1 VTPHRKRRRYA
12 LLALLVLTLTACS
25 DVLRTL
31 PTLEKGDLR
40 FDPPQT
46 TRIFASDGRLIAELH
61 AKEDR
66 TVVPLKRV
74 PRHVRHAVIAIEDRR
89 FFDHDGVDIRAIVRA
104 ATQNFA
110 SGEVQQGGST
120 ITQQL
125 VKNTLIRPRLRT
137 QDSLNRK
144 IKEVALARQ
153 IEERLPKNEILRRYI
168 NTVYFGHGSYGIQ
181 TAAQTTFG
189 KSANDLTLAEAA
201 TLAGLIRSPAMFDPF
216 DNRKR
221 ALRRR
226 NLVLST
232 MLDEGFISQKEARKA
247 KKQELDLAKLDN
259 DLEYPAP
266 YFIDYVKRLL
276 VYDPRFKVIGKSIAE
291 RSDQLFKG
299 GLRIYTTADLDMQVA
314 AEEAISSVLPYEN
327 DPHGALV
334 ALDPRTGEV
343 RAMVGGRDYFAPKRK
358 DRFAKLNLA
367 IAAEPGLGDA
377 RAGRKRVAHAPGT
390 GRQAGSAFK
399 PFALAAAVDEGISLS
414 QTYEADSC
422 MDFPGENAGG
432 NWRVCNYE
440 ESAFGSVSLLDATI
454 NSINVVYAQL
464 ILEVGAEDVVETA
477 RRMGINTQ
485 LSEVP
490 SAALGTNPVNPLD
503 MASAFGSLATGGMH
517 HPPVAITK
525 IVDSTTGKV
534 LYQDD
539 TKARRVLEPTTA
551 YLTTSALEGVIE
563 SGTGTG
569 AQIGRPAAGKTGTAQ
584 EYRDAWF
591 VGFTPQLATSVW
603 VGYPEGSIEMKT
615 SCLVADPNVCR
626 PTRLTVAGGTWP
638 ATIWQDFMADAVA
651 GMEVADF
658 DVPEG
663 ATVTVTIDTR
673 TGCVAS
679 SDTPD
684 EFRVTEDFVIGTEP
698 TTTCAPPAPKKDK
711 EKDGKQDPKEDRGSG
726 EGSGEGS
733 GNGNK
738 PNQGSD

>member
-1 VTPHRKRRRYA
+1 MV
-12 LLALLVLTLTACS
+12 ALLVLTLTACS
-25 DVLRTL
+25 DVLGTL
-31 PTLEKGDLR
+31 PTLNKGDLR

-46 TRIFASDGRLIAELH
+46 TRIYASDGQLIAELH

-89 FFDHDGVDIRAIVRA
+89 FFDHDGVDLRAIIRAA
-104 ATQNFA
+104 SQNFA
-110 SGEVQQGGST
+110 SGEIQQGGST

-144 IKEVALARQ
+144 IKELALARQ
-153 IEERLPKNEILRRYI
+153 IEERLPKKEILRRYI

-189 KSANDLTLAEAA
+189 KNANDLTLAEAA
-201 TLAGLIRSPAMFDPF
+201 TLAGVIRSPAMFDPF
-216 DNRKR
+216 DHRQR
-221 ALRRR
+221 AVRRR
-226 NLVLST
+226 NLVLET
-232 MLDEGFISQKEARKA
+232 MVDEGFTTQKEARKA
-247 KKQELDLAKLDN
+247 SRQKLTTTKLNN

-276 VYDPRFKVIGKSIAE
+276 IYDTRLKVIGDTVAE

-299 GLRIYTTADLDMQVA
+299 GLRIYTTVDVDMQAA
-314 AEEAISSVLPYEN
+314 AEEAISSMLPYEN

-334 ALDPRTGEV
+334 AIDPRSGEV
-343 RAMVGGRDYFAPKRK
+343 RAMVGGRDYFVPRK
-358 DRFAKLNLA
+358 KDPFAKLNLA
-367 IAAEPGLGDA
+367 IAAEPGLGDTKMP
-377 RAGRKRVAHAPGT
+377 GRKRHITRAPGT

-399 PFALAAAVDEGISLS
+399 PFALATAMDEGISLAN
-414 QTYEADSC
+414 TYEADSC

-432 NWRVCNYE
+432 NWHVCNYE
-440 ESAFGSVSLLDATI
+440 ESAFGQVSLLDATI

-517 HPPVAITK
+517 SPPVAITK

-534 LYQDD
+534 LYQDQ
-539 TKARRVLEPTTA
+539 TEAKRVLDPTTA

-563 SGTGTG
+563 GGTGTG

-591 VGFTPQLATSVW
+591 VGFTPQLAASVW
-603 VGYPEGSIEMKT
+603 VGYPEGSIEMKDYCGV
-615 SCLVADPNVCR
+615 SDPHICR
-626 PTRLTVAGGTWP
+626 PTRITVAGGTWP
-638 ATIWQDFMADAVA
+638 ASIWQDFMSDAVA

-658 DVPEG
+658 EVPEG
-663 ATVTVTIDTR
+663 ATIAVTIDTR
-673 TGCVAS
+673 TGCLAS

-684 EFRVTEDFVIGTEP
+684 EFRVTDEFVIGTEP
-698 TTTCAPPAPKKDK
+698 TGTCALPKPEPDKKKDEK
-711 EKDGKQDPKEDRGSG
+711 EDGKDHGPGDGP
-726 EGSGEGS
+726 
-733 GNGNK
+733 GNRDDK
-738 PNQGSD
+738 PGQGKD

>member
-1 VTPHRKRRRYA
+1 MV
-12 LLALLVLTLTACS
+12 ALLVLTLTACS
-25 DVLRTL
+25 DVLGTL
-31 PTLEKGDLR
+31 PTLNKSDLR

-46 TRIFASDGRLIAELH
+46 TRIYAADGRLIAELH

-89 FFDHDGVDIRAIVRA
+89 FFDHDGVDLRAIIRAA
-104 ATQNFA
+104 SQNFA
-110 SGEVQQGGST
+110 SGEIQQGGST

-125 VKNTLIRPRLRT
+125 VKNTLIRPRLRS

-144 IKEVALARQ
+144 IKELALARQ
-153 IEERLPKNEILRRYI
+153 IEERLSKNEILRRYI

-189 KSANDLTLAEAA
+189 KNANDLTLAEAA
-201 TLAGLIRSPAMFDPF
+201 TLAGVIRSPAMFDPF
-216 DNRKR
+216 NHRQR
-221 ALRRR
+221 AVSRR
-226 NLVLST
+226 NLVLEA
-232 MLDEGFISQKEARKA
+232 MVDEGFTTQKEARKA
-247 KKQELDLAKLDN
+247 SRQKLTTTKLDN

-276 VYDPRFKVIGKSIAE
+276 IYDPRLKVIGDTVAE

-299 GLRIYTTADLDMQVA
+299 GLRIYTTVDVDMQAA
-314 AEEAISSVLPYEN
+314 AEEAISSMLPYEN

-334 ALDPRTGEV
+334 AIDPRSGEV
-343 RAMVGGRDYFAPKRK
+343 RAMVGGRDYFVPRK
-358 DRFAKLNLA
+358 KDPFAKLNLA
-367 IAAEPGLGDA
+367 IASEPGLGDTKTP
-377 RAGRKRVAHAPGT
+377 GRKTHISRAPGT

-399 PFALAAAVDEGISLS
+399 PFALATAMDEGISLAN
-414 QTYEADSC
+414 TYEADSC

-432 NWRVCNYE
+432 NWHVCNYE
-440 ESAFGSVSLLDATI
+440 ESAFGQVSLLDATI

-539 TKARRVLEPTTA
+539 TEAKRVLDPTTA

-563 SGTGTG
+563 GGTGTG

-603 VGYPEGSIEMKT
+603 VGYPEGSIEMKDYCGI
-615 SCLVADPNVCR
+615 SDPHVCR
-626 PTRLTVAGGTWP
+626 PTRITVAGGTWP
-638 ATIWQDFMADAVA
+638 ASIWQDFMSDAVA
-651 GMEVADF
+651 GMAVADF
-658 DVPEG
+658 EVPEG
-663 ATVTVTIDTR
+663 ATIAVTIDTR
-673 TGCVAS
+673 TGCLAS

-684 EFRVTEDFVIGTEP
+684 EFRVTDEFVIGTEP
-698 TTTCAPPAPKKDK
+698 TGTCALPKPEPDK
-711 EKDGKQDPKEDRGSG
+711 KKDGKEDGKDRGSG
-726 EGSGEGS
+726 DGPR
-733 GNGNK
+733 NQDDK
-738 PNQGSD
+738 PGQGKD